1 MKHLEVVAAVLEYEG
16 KYLCMQRGASKF
28 DYTAYKYEFPGGK
41 IEPSETG
48 PEALM
53 RELNEEMGITI
64 AITKEN
70 HLISVNHTYP
80 DFSITLHTY
89 LVHVDSPEFDLK
101 EHVAFKWCRTEEM
114 DSLDWA
120 EADKPIIEKLK
131 ETSYETYRCCL

>member
-53 RELNEEMGITI
+53 RELNEEMGISI
-64 AITKEN
+64 SITQEN
-70 HLISVNHTYP
+70 HLISVNHVYP

-89 LVHVDSPEFDLK
+89 LVHVDSPEFVLK
-101 EHVAFKWCRTEEM
+101 EHIAFKWLKAM
-114 DSLDWA
+114 DMGKLDWA

-131 ETSYETYRCCL
+131 EFEK